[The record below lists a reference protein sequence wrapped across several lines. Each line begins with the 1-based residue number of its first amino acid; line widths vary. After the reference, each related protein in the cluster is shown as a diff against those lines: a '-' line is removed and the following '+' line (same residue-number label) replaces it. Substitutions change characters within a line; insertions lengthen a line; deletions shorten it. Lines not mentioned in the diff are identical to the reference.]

1 VRALQIFFAA
11 ILFGCFSLEA
21 DAVSD
26 RAHALKLIDVDGNA
40 LSIADGHI
48 TVLVQTTKADLPKA
62 QTVGERVPD
71 YCLGNPGYR
80 MITVVEFE
88 NQISPVRSV
97 FTAMI
102 RSHLDSEAK
111 HLQARYDANK
121 IERNARRDMFAV
133 ADFDGA
139 AVAQLE
145 SDPAAF
151 RVFVFGKNGQLL
163 KQWND
168 VPSAAELATALK

>member
-1 VRALQIFFAA
+1 VRALQIFFVA
-11 ILFGCFSLEA
+11 ILLGCISLQA

-26 RAHALKLIDVDGNA
+26 RAHALKLVDVDGNA
-40 LSIADGHI
+40 LSTADGHI
-48 TVLVQTTKADLPKA
+48 TVLVQTTKADLAKA

-71 YCLGNPGYR
+71 YCLGNPNYR
-80 MITVVEFE
+80 MVTIVEFE

-97 FTAMI
+97 FTAMM
-102 RSHLDSEAK
+102 RSRLDSEAK
-111 HLQARYDANK
+111 YLQARYDANK
-121 IERNARRDMFAV
+121 IEKDARRDMFAV

-151 RVFVFGKNGQLL
+151 RVFVFGKSGELL

-168 VPSAAELATALK
+168 VPSAAELTAVLK